1 MGAIVLSTVSF
12 PEIPEM
18 SSTGLL
24 SFKPEPGFVC
34 ADDYQLRSLST
45 ISCGLR
51 LSHRGR
57 KGWNLGGIDIVESGR
72 IILRAIV
79 GHPVPGRVM
88 CQCAFLLGIV
98 MVSLTLIKPHRI
110 LTIRTKPVRV
120 SCLPRFPTFLFAVER
135 CRKCKGLRML
145 EALFQSPICSRIA
158 ERILS
163 PLFRMVPTV
172 CIYQAIG
179 RSVHLKMNQVTFS
192 VWN

>member
-1 MGAIVLSTVSF
+1 M
-12 PEIPEM
+12 
-18 SSTGLL
+18 
-24 SFKPEPGFVC
+24 
-34 ADDYQLRSLST
+34 
-45 ISCGLR
+45 
-51 LSHRGR
+51 
-57 KGWNLGGIDIVESGR
+57 ESGR